1 MDNLEEAIDRLEA
14 EVEVVAGVPG
24 EARDGL
30 QGDNQLGHLRDG
42 EEEDEGELDGPPL
55 LPLGCSQTCFKC
67 LANF

>member
-24 EARDGL
+24 EARDRL
-30 QGDNQLGHLRDG
+30 QGDTQLGHLRDG
-42 EEEDEGELDGPPL
+42 EDEEGVLDGPPL
-55 LPLGCSQTCFKC
+55 VPLGSSQTCLKC